1 MSKVVTI
8 HQPDFMPWLGLF
20 DKINN
25 ADTFIVLDHVTNNP
39 KSAEFWCRRVKMLIG
54 GKEHWMSINLRKD
67 DKEVF
72 IPINR
77 MEINMD
83 EQAIKKFKQ
92 SVELNYK
99 KAPFFSE
106 VFYLV
111 EAYLSHPIANLCERN
126 MQFIREV
133 MQKLDIRTEVLLSSQ
148 MQPQHTSNEMLI
160 DLLKKVNATVYLC
173 GSGAGGYQ
181 KDELF
186 LEQGIVVKYNSFV
199 PQAYKQFN
207 SPDFVKGL
215 SIVDA
220 LMNLGFKGSK
230 NLLHRK

>member
-25 ADTFIVLDHVTNNP
+25 ADVFIVLDHVTNNP

-54 GKEHWMSINLRKD
+54 GKEHWMSVNLKKD
-67 DKEVF
+67 ETDVF
-72 IPINR
+72 IPINK
-77 MEINMD
+77 MEIKMD
-83 EQAIKKFKQ
+83 EIAIKKFKQ

-106 VFYLV
+106 VFYLI
-111 EAYLSHPIANLCERN
+111 EDYFSAPLLNMCEKN
-126 MQFIREV
+126 TGFIKEV
-133 MQKLDIRTEVLLSSQ
+133 MKKLEIGTELLFSSQ
-148 MQPQHTSNEMLI
+148 MQPQFSSNEMLI
-160 DLLKKVNATVYLC
+160 DLLKKANATTYLC

-186 LEQGIVVKYNSFV
+186 LEQGIQVRYNSFV
-199 PQAYKQFN
+199 PPAYPQFN
-207 SPDFVKGL
+207 SKIFVKGL
-215 SIVDA
+215 SILDE
-220 LMNLGFKGSK
+220 LMNLGFKGTK
-230 NLLHRK
+230 DLLNKK